1 MGFWESVG
9 FWFAKALTE
18 FLLGVGL
25 VAVFILIML
34 VVEYRNAKRKAEYEQ
49 RKAAEAVSSKGKKC
63 F

>member
-1 MGFWESVG
+1 MGFLESMG

-18 FLLGVGL
+18 FLIGIGIV
-25 VAVFILIML
+25 VVFILIMFL
-34 VVEYRNAKRKAEYEQ
+34 IEYKNAKRKAEYEQ